1 VGERTRI
8 SAVGG
13 VATTGR
19 AIAVTLACVAC
30 AGLIGACGSTT
41 EKTTYLDVGRVERSI
56 ERSILA
62 ERNLLATVVCPTR
75 VVQRPGK
82 FPCIATT
89 VSAKKPHKSVKTPFL
104 VTIHNDKGYVTYI
117 GK

>member
-1 VGERTRI
+1 MGERRRI
-8 SAVGG
+8 SG
-13 VATTGR
+13 VAGVR
-19 AIAVTLACVAC
+19 AIGRGVAVTMAGVAC

-41 EKTTYLDVGRVERSI
+41 KKTTYLDVGRVERSI

-62 ERNLLATVVCPTR
+62 ERNLLATVVCPPR
-75 VVQRPGK
+75 VVQQPGK

-89 VSAKKPHKSVKTPFL
+89 VSPKKPHKSVKTPFL

>member
-1 VGERTRI
+1 MGERTRG
-8 SAVGG
+8 SAAGG
-13 VATTGR
+13 VAATGR
-19 AIAVTLACVAC
+19 AIAVTLASVAC

-41 EKTTYLDVGRVERSI
+41 KKTTYLDVGRVERSI

-62 ERNLLATVVCPTR
+62 ERNLRSTVECPTR

-89 VSAKKPHKSVKTPFL
+89 FSAKKPGKSVKTPFL
-104 VTIHNDKGYVTYI
+104 VTIHNDKGYVTYV
-117 GK
+117 GE

>member
-1 VGERTRI
+1 MGERTRV
-8 SAVGG
+8 SAVG
-13 VATTGR
+13 VVTATGR
-19 AIAVTLACVAC
+19 AVVMTAVCVAC

-41 EKTTYLDVGRVERSI
+41 KKTTYLDVGRVERSI

-62 ERNLLATVVCPTR
+62 ERNLRSTVECPTR

-89 VSAKKPHKSVKTPFL
+89 FGAKKPGKSVKTPFL
-104 VTIHNDKGYVTYI
+104 VTIHNDKGYVTYV
-117 GK
+117 GE

>member
-1 VGERTRI
+1 MA
-8 SAVGG
+8 S
-13 VATTGR
+13 GR
-19 AIAVTLACVAC
+19 RIAVTATCVVC
-30 AGLIGACGSTT
+30 TGLIGACGSTT
-41 EKTTYLDVGRVERSI
+41 KRTTYLDVGRVERSI

-62 ERNLLATVVCPTR
+62 ERNLRSTVVCPTR
-75 VVQRPGK
+75 VVQQPGK

-89 VSAKKPHKSVKTPFL
+89 FSDRQPHKSSKTPFL